1 MPDFEDYCRCP
12 GCGTCGAHHNVKRLR
27 AENEALR
34 QDAERYRWVRE
45 HGTPLNLDL
54 WRGGWPRLRS
64 RVEIEYAYAT
74 FDAAIDAALKS
85 KP

>member
-34 QDAERYRWVRE
+34 QDAERYCYQFKTGSWDYHHDWIGASKNEV
-45 HGTPLNLDL
+45 
-54 WRGGWPRLRS
+54 
-64 RVEIEYAYAT
+64 
-74 FDAAIDAALKS
+74 DAAIDAALVDAAREL
-85 KP
+85 